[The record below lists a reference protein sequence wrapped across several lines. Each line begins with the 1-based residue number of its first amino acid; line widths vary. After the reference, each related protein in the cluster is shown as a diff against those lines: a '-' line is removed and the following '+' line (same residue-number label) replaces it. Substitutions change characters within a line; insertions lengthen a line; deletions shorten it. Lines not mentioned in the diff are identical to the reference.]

1 MNLVLQRDVLVT
13 TYTLGQL
20 SVDGR
25 HIGFTLEDPMREIV
39 TEKGYKWLRRCKLA
53 GKTAIPA
60 GRYEVIVSFSQ
71 RFRRPLPLLLRVP
84 DFEGIR
90 VHGGN
95 DVDDTEGCPLLGLE
109 RDINRGRVWNC
120 PPAVDAL
127 TSMIREASAAGK
139 VWFSVV
145 NP

>member
-13 TYTLGQL
+13 TYTLGTL
-20 SVDGR
+20 SANGR
-25 HIGFTLEDPMREIV
+25 HIGYTLEDPMRAIV
-39 TEKGYKWLRRCKLA
+39 TEPGYKWLRRCKLA

-60 GRYEVIVSFSQ
+60 GRYEIIVSYSN
-71 RFRRPLPLLLRVP
+71 RFRRLLPMLLNVP
-84 DFEGIR
+84 DFTAIR

-95 DVDDTEGCPLLGLE
+95 DTDDTEGCPLLGLE

-127 TSMIREASAAGK
+127 TSMIRESAQAGK
-139 VWFSVV
+139 VWIEVR

>member
-1 MNLVLQRDVLVT
+1 MNILLDRDVLVT
-13 TYTLGQL
+13 TYTLGKL

-25 HIGFTLEDPMREIV
+25 HIGYTLEDPMREIV
-39 TEKGYKWLRRCKLA
+39 TERGYTWMRRLKLA
-53 GKTAIPA
+53 GRTAIPA

-71 RFRRPLPLLLRVP
+71 RFRRMLPLLLRVP

-90 VHGGN
+90 IHGGN
-95 DVDDTEGCPLLGLE
+95 TVDDTEGCPLLGLE
-109 RDINRGRVWNC
+109 RDINRGRIWNC

-127 TSMIREASAAGK
+127 TSLIRQATQTEK
-139 VWFSVV
+139 VWMEVK